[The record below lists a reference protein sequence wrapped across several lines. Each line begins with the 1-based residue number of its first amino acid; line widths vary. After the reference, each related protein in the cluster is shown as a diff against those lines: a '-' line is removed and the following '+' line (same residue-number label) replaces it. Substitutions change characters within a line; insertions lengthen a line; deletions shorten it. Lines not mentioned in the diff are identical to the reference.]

1 MTQYWRGWVP
11 RFTPDL
17 TYWYDEKDDE
27 TYDFVYDYE
36 TTIGH
41 QSTWDKFNKD
51 FDETYDMLSD
61 EAKAKVQYMSGNL
74 KTVIKKFPETE
85 IAAFVK
91 TSCDGW
97 KDWL

>member
-1 MTQYWRGWVP
+1 
-11 RFTPDL
+11 
-17 TYWYDEKDDE
+17 
-27 TYDFVYDYE
+27 
-36 TTIGH
+36 
-41 QSTWDKFNKD
+41 
-51 FDETYDMLSD
+51 MLFD